1 MKYLRWLAD
10 AIRPYWVA
18 VTVMMTCHVLIAC
31 CSIGFVYVS
40 KMLVDV
46 AVALSRGSQ
55 TGAGLWVWAS
65 AMIGITV
72 FRIVLNALRSYLQ
85 TKTEIRLKN
94 FLRHRLFD
102 VLLHLCFDCF

>member
-18 VTVMMTCHVLIAC
+18 VTVMMICHVLIAC

-46 AVALSRGSQ
+46 AVAYQEDCRPVQDFGS
-55 TGAGLWVWAS
+55 GP
-65 AMIGITV
+65 
-72 FRIVLNALRSYLQ
+72 LR
-85 TKTEIRLKN
+85 
-94 FLRHRLFD
+94 
-102 VLLHLCFDCF
+102 